1 MPLDD
6 DASPFERHAAEQE
19 RSSRSSRKS
28 RTRSH
33 VNEHIFAGA
42 VTVTIQGVAIWL
54 SGNRRARSSASQAIS
69 VGRDRAGDSS
79 RGKASQVQIV
89 VVARRRK
96 AQQ

>member
-28 RTRSH
+28 RTRRR

-42 VTVTIQGVAIWL
+42 VTVTIQGLGWQSGGRYLPLQDDVA
-54 SGNRRARSSASQAIS
+54 S
-69 VGRDRAGDSS
+69 VAFWYQKLPHKKFPALPSRDELEWH
-79 RGKASQVQIV
+79 
-89 VVARRRK
+89 
-96 AQQ
+96 